1 MPTALRLRLYP
12 SKKQEAR
19 LLITLEACR
28 YLWNGALSHRRQ
40 RWQDGRRSTS
50 YNFQQAVLTDE
61 RRASAELS
69 KVHSQV
75 AQDVLHRLDKAFK
88 SFFAHRTCYPQFKK
102 FSQSGSFTY
111 PQAYNGPVKPD
122 VVRKRLYLSKI
133 GNVKAVFHRPIPK
146 DSNLKTCTVIR
157 EPDGKWFAS
166 LVFEEVVPLQNL
178 NQSMLVAGTKT
189 PIGVDLGLLSLIAT
203 SDGEVVEH
211 PRFLRIAERRLKHLQ
226 RSLYRKKKG
235 SKNRLKARHR
245 LASQHAKVR
254 RQRLDFNHKLSTQLV
269 KKHAFVAFEDV
280 RIRNMVRN
288 HRLAKSIQD
297 AGWGQLVRLTEYKA
311 FNAGSRVVKVP
322 AAYSSQECYFCGA
335 LNKVDLRVREFVCI
349 GCGRHLKRDHN
360 AANVVLKHGLVIGG
374 LTVTKVGQD
383 MPELKPVETRPLL
396 SQPTGRASQ
405 VDEAG
410 TIRPERAESP
420 QPLAVGGCH

>member
-1 MPTALRLRLYP
+1 MPTALRARLYP

-19 LLITLEACR
+19 LLSTLEACR
-28 YLWNGALSHRRQ
+28 HLWNGALSHRRQ

-50 YNFQQAVLTDE
+50 YNYQQAVLTDE
-61 RRASAELS
+61 RHASVELS

-88 SFFAHRTCYPQFKK
+88 SFFAHRTRYPLFKRY
-102 FSQSGSFTY
+102 SESGSFTY

-133 GNVKAVFHRPIPK
+133 GNVRTVFHRPIPK
-146 DSNLKTCTVIR
+146 DSRMKTCTVIR

-178 NQSMLVAGTKT
+178 DRSTMVAGTRT
-189 PIGVDLGLLSLIAT
+189 PIGVDLGLLSLITT
-203 SDGEVVEH
+203 SDGEMVEH
-211 PRFLRIAERRLKHLQ
+211 PRFLRKAERRLKHLQ
-226 RSLYRKKKG
+226 RSLCRRKKG
-235 SKNRLKARHR
+235 SKNRSKARR
-245 LASQHAKVR
+245 RVASQHAKVG

-269 KKHAFVAFEDV
+269 NKHSFIAFEDL

-288 HRLAKSIQD
+288 HKLAKSIQD

-311 FNAGSRVVKVP
+311 LNADSRVMKVP

-349 GCGRHLKRDHN
+349 GCGRHLKRDYN
-360 AANVVLKHGLVIGG
+360 AANVVLKRGLAIAGV
-374 LTVTKVGQD
+374 TVTKVGQD
-383 MPELKPVETRPLL
+383 MPKLKPVETRPLL
-396 SQPTGRASQ
+396 CQPTGRASQ

-410 TIRPERAESP
+410 TTRPERAESP
-420 QPLAVGGCH
+420 QS